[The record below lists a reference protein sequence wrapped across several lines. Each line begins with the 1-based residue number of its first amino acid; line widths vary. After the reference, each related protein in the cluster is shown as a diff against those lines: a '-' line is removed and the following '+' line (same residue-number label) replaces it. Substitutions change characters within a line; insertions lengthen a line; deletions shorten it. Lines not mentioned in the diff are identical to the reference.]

1 MARKYVLLVDDVDGP
16 LWKLAPELK
25 SFDFRVVVASE
36 TERVIAF
43 VKAAPRLSMVVV
55 NESVVDGSADSL
67 LREIKALEP
76 TLPVVWIANADVPSA
91 LSESV
96 PDAMLKEP
104 VSVAALQ
111 EVVAKILRE
120 HFYPSNLVDEL
131 VHGLTSALQAFSA
144 NVVAGA
150 PYLASST
157 STLSEVN
164 ALITF
169 SGHRAA
175 GHLMIGCSVISG
187 RHLFS
192 RMFPGQEPSL
202 PDVEDLVGEICNQ
215 ALGSLKAFFVGHA
228 STLDMGTPRFIRAES
243 GSMRYEARRPCLG
256 LDVRDGDIAF
266 TVDFHFERFDPETVR
281 EETPERLI
289 ASGAFQV
296 L

>member
-36 TERVIAF
+36 AERALVF
-43 VKAAPRLSMVVV
+43 VKAAPRLSLVVV
-55 NESVVDGSADSL
+55 NESVVEGSADVL
-67 LREIKALEP
+67 LREIKTLEP
-76 TLPVVWIANADVPSA
+76 TLPVIWIGNAGSANAPSEQA
-91 LSESV
+91 
-96 PDAMLKEP
+96 PDAVLNEP
-104 VSVAALQ
+104 VSVASLQ
-111 EVVAKILRE
+111 EVVSKMLRE
-120 HFYPSNLVDEL
+120 HFYPSNLVEEL
-131 VHGLTSALQAFSA
+131 VRGLTGAMQAFSA

-169 SGHRAA
+169 TGHRAA
-175 GHLMIGCSVISG
+175 GHLMIGCSVSSG
-187 RHLFS
+187 KDLFS

-243 GSMRYEARRPCLG
+243 GSIRYEARRPCLG
-256 LDVRDGDIAF
+256 LEVQDGDISFA
-266 TVDFHFERFDPETVR
+266 VDFHFERFDPETVR
-281 EETPERLI
+281 EQTPERLI
-289 ASGAFQV
+289 ESGAFKV